1 MAFLSALNISASG
14 MTAERMRLDVVS
26 ENISNLKTTRTEDGG
41 PYKRKMV
48 VFETVKERSFQDV
61 LNGAARGVRGRNGQ
75 KIKSIGAAG
84 GVRVAEIVE
93 DDRDFKPV
101 YDPLHPDADVDGY
114 VMMPNI
120 DLVKETID
128 GMSASRGYDANLTA
142 FNAIKAM
149 ASKALEIGR

>member
-26 ENISNLKTTRTEDGG
+26 ENISNLETTRTEDGG

-48 VFETVKERSFQDV
+48 VFETVKNRSFQEV
-61 LNGAARGVRGRNGQ
+61 LNGAARGIRDENGR
-75 KIKSIGAAG
+75 KIKSIGSAG

-114 VMMPNI
+114 VMMPNV

-142 FNAIKAM
+142 FNAVKAM
-149 ASKALEIGR
+149 ATKALEIGR

>member
-48 VFETVKERSFQDV
+48 VFETVKDRNFQDV

-101 YDPLHPDADVDGY
+101 YDPLHPDADVEGY

-142 FNAIKAM
+142 FNALKAM

>member
-1 MAFLSALNISASG
+1 MALLSALNISASG

-26 ENISNLKTTRTEDGG
+26 ENISNLETTRTEDGG

-48 VFETVKERSFQDV
+48 VFETVKNRSFQEV
-61 LNGAARGVRGRNGQ
+61 LNGAARGIRDENGR
-75 KIKSIGAAG
+75 KIKSIGSAG

-114 VMMPNI
+114 VMMPNV

-142 FNAIKAM
+142 FNAVKAM
-149 ASKALEIGR
+149 ATKALEIGR

>member
-14 MTAERMRLDVVS
+14 MTAERMRLDVAS
-26 ENISNLKTTRTEDGG
+26 ENISNLETTRTEDGG

-48 VFETVKERSFQDV
+48 VFETVKNRSFQEV
-61 LNGAARGVRGRNGQ
+61 LNGAARGVRENGR
-75 KIKSIGAAG
+75 KIKSTGSAG

-114 VMMPNI
+114 VMMPNV

-128 GMSASRGYDANLTA
+128 SMSASRGYDANLTA
-142 FNAIKAM
+142 FNAVKAM
-149 ASKALEIGR
+149 ATKALEIGR

>member
-14 MTAERMRLDVVS
+14 MTAERMRLEVVS

-75 KIKSIGAAG
+75 KIGSIGAAG

>member
-14 MTAERMRLDVVS
+14 MTAERMRLDVAS
-26 ENISNLKTTRTEDGG
+26 ENITNLKTTRTEDGG

-48 VFETVKERSFQDV
+48 VFETVKKRSFQDV
-61 LNGAARGVRGRNGQ
+61 LNGAARGVRDRSGRQIG
-75 KIKSIGAAG
+75 SIGSAG
-84 GVRVAEIVE
+84 GVRVSEIVE

-114 VMMPNI
+114 VMMPNV

-128 GMSASRGYDANLTA
+128 AMSATRGYDANLTA
-142 FNAIKAM
+142 FNAVKTM